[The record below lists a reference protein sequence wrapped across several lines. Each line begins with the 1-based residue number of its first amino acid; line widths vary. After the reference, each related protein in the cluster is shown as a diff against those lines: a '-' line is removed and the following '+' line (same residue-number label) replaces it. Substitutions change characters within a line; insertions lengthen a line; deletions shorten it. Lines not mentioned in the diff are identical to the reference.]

1 MRRVALSLKIK
12 DIISWNYLE
21 KQQNLLEPQKL
32 LPIIFLLKYES
43 NIAKENMKTEFI
55 NLIVNCRVITDDHE
69 SFNDYFA
76 NTAKYRE
83 TRHEKPTIKVD
94 LFITISIKTTFKSN
108 FNFRRIRSSIDTN
121 VIFAY
126 DYVAIKMFVWI
137 SNFQTTRC
145 GGKDIPRDSLQNL
158 G

>member
-1 MRRVALSLKIK
+1 
-12 DIISWNYLE
+12 
-21 KQQNLLEPQKL
+21 
-32 LPIIFLLKYES
+32 
-43 NIAKENMKTEFI
+43 MKTEFI
-55 NLIVNCRVITDDHE
+55 NLVVNCRVITDDHE

-76 NTAKYRE
+76 NTAKYHE

-108 FNFRRIRSSIDTN
+108 FNFRRIMSSIDTN